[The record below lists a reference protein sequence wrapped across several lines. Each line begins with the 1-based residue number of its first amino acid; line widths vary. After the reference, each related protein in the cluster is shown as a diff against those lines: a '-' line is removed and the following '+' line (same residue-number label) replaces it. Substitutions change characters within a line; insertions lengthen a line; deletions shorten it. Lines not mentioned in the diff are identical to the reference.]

1 MRFLSPG
8 GGGTL
13 ACWLSPFAPHSQLSH
28 QQHKPHFGSLVGQL
42 AACTAQP
49 RECSKRQQRRGARAP
64 LRQAA
69 EIEANENRARTNGKQ
84 GRRKESNG
92 PSSTSCL
99 FHFILP
105 PGLVVLVTLHQDP
118 SSSSRCTRIRH
129 PRHASTRISRPR
141 QESASARARPREA
154 IHGRSKSRG
163 DPPTRR

>member
-13 ACWLSPFAPHSQLSH
+13 ACWLSPFDSHSQLSH

-64 LRQAA
+64 LRQHQRLQRITIDPQRMRSRGSGGPSSPLMLSSTSCPSSTASKPA
-69 EIEANENRARTNGKQ
+69 SSTPCDSSTAC
-84 GRRKESNG
+84 

-99 FHFILP
+99 
-105 PGLVVLVTLHQDP
+105 HQAE
-118 SSSSRCTRIRH
+118 SSSARIRERTS
-129 PRHASTRISRPR
+129 PPSGSDSRSIEKQR
-141 QESASARARPREA
+141 
-154 IHGRSKSRG
+154 
-163 DPPTRR
+163 